1 MQTHTEHRQQTT
13 QATALCV
20 DCAHQIDL
28 GNVGLPRIC
37 VLPANTGIDVVTGCA
52 AWLPCTLARA
62 ADNAHCGP
70 TGRGFKSRSAAGS
83 LQKKRT
89 ARAARSQSLL
99 TSAKLT
105 IGGWLA
111 ALHRRRP
118 APAQQPHRHHQPCGA
133 NAADCAQPPTG
144 QCGSIAAPTGQQ
156 PLTAPAAP
164 KQAPATKGAPA
175 ALERSAPASS
185 PAGLATPSPKRAPT
199 ESTRSTAPGGSPCAC
214 APSHQ
219 A

>member
-28 GNVGLPRIC
+28 GDVGLPRIC

-70 TGRGFKSRSAAGS
+70 KGRGFKSRSAAGS
-83 LQKKRT
+83 QLKKRT
-89 ARAARSQSLL
+89 AGAARPQSWW
-99 TSAKLT
+99 TSAILT

-111 ALHRRRP
+111 GRHHRHPSEELQLRHGRP
-118 APAQQPHRHHQPCGA
+118 LCSATAAGCAQQLLDPCGSTA
-133 NAADCAQPPTG
+133 EPTD
-144 QCGSIAAPTGQQ
+144 QQRSTTPVAPT
-156 PLTAPAAP
+156 
-164 KQAPATKGAPA
+164 QAPEATGKSA
-175 ALERSAPASS
+175 ASGRSAPASS
-185 PAGLATPSPKRAPT
+185 PAGLTTPSPATAPT
-199 ESTRSTAPGGSPCAC
+199 ESSRSRAPGGSPCAC
-214 APSHQ
+214 APSHR